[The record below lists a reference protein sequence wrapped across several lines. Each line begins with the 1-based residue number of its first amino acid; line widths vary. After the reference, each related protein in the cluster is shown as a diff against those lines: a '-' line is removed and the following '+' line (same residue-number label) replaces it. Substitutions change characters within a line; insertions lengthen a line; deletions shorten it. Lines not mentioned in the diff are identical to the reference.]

1 MLVGSEFVG
10 AVIGRQGQTIHGITT
25 QTRARYSKSP
35 ARQNN
40 TIYRLLFRKLD
51 SC

>member
-40 TIYRLLFRKLD
+40 AIYRLLFRKLD